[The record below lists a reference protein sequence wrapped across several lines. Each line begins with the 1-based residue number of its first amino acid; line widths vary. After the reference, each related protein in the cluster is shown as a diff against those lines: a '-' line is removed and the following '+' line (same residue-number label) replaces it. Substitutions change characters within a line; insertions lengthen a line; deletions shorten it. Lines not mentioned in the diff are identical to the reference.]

1 MEQVY
6 KIQELMDNRSKKMEI
21 LRELQINARY
31 QKHCDGKKF
40 IWWTRQQ
47 NEQNWVLMS
56 LKNSKRHCQN

>member
-31 QKHCDGKKF
+31 QKHCDGKEF
-40 IWWTRQQ
+40 
-47 NEQNWVLMS
+47 V
-56 LKNSKRHCQN
+56 

>member
-21 LRELQINARY
+21 LRELHINARY

-40 IWWTRQQ
+40 I
-47 NEQNWVLMS
+47 
-56 LKNSKRHCQN
+56 